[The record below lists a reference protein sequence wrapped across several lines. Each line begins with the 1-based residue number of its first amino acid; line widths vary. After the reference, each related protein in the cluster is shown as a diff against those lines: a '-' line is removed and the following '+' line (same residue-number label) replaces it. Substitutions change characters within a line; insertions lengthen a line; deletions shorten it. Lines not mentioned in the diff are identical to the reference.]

1 MIPPSTLLYIYEIR
15 GDPGDYLSDPPA
27 SFIGLWNE
35 EGFSY
40 LFFTKPEDE
49 YVNRQVCARGLTLG
63 SRHEMQYG
71 DWQTGLPP
79 HGIKVAG
86 VCFVS
91 PDHPAPPPE
100 ALLLDP
106 SVVFGDGSHPTTNC
120 CLGFMEEIIRAELIT
135 SMLDLGTGSGILALA
150 AARMGVERVLA
161 VDKNRLAVRTAR
173 ENVKTNSLDNL
184 IRVEEGEARLFIDHP
199 FDLVTANLPFHVLR
213 ELIPLKGA
221 ALHRFWIVS
230 GINEQQGET
239 LKELFSDLGYETCR
253 HSVDHPWVTFTT
265 AKRCSIE

>member
-1 MIPPSTLLYIYEIR
+1 MIPSNTLLYIYEIR
-15 GDPGDYLSDPPA
+15 GDPGDQLSDPPA

-49 YVNRQVCARGLTLG
+49 YVNNRVCTRGLALG
-63 SRHEMQYG
+63 SRHEVQYR

-79 HGIKVAG
+79 HGITVAG
-86 VCFVS
+86 LCFVT
-91 PDHPAPPPE
+91 PDHPSSPPG

-120 CLGFMEEIIRAELIT
+120 CLRYMEEIIRDELIT
-135 SMLDLGTGSGILALA
+135 SVLDLGTGSGILALA
-150 AARMGVERVLA
+150 AARMGVKRVLA
-161 VDKNRLAVRTAR
+161 IDRNRLAVRTAI
-173 ENVKTNSLDNL
+173 ENVKVNSLDKM
-184 IRVEEGEARLFIDHP
+184 IRVQEGEVRLFIDQP

-213 ELIPLKGA
+213 ELIPLKAA

-239 LKELFSDLGYETCR
+239 LKELFSEQGYETCR
-253 HSVDHPWVTFTT
+253 HSADPPWVTFTT
-265 AKRCSIE
+265 AKRCSLN

>member
-49 YVNRQVCARGLTLG
+49 YVNDRVCARGLALG

-86 VCFVS
+86 VCFVN

-120 CLGFMEEIIRAELIT
+120 CLSFMEEIIRAELIT

-150 AARMGVERVLA
+150 AARMGVKRVLA
-161 VDKNRLAVRTAR
+161 VDRNRLAVRTAR
-173 ENVKTNSLDNL
+173 ENVKVNALDAV
-184 IRVEEGEARLFIDHP
+184 IGVQEGEARLFIDQP

-230 GINEQQGET
+230 GVNEQQGET

-265 AKRCSIE
+265 ARRCSIE

>member
-1 MIPPSTLLYIYEIR
+1 
-15 GDPGDYLSDPPA
+15 
-27 SFIGLWNE
+27 
-35 EGFSY
+35 
-40 LFFTKPEDE
+40 
-49 YVNRQVCARGLTLG
+49 
-63 SRHEMQYG
+63 
-71 DWQTGLPP
+71 
-79 HGIKVAG
+79 
-86 VCFVS
+86 
-91 PDHPAPPPE
+91 
-100 ALLLDP
+100 
-106 SVVFGDGSHPTTNC
+106 
-120 CLGFMEEIIRAELIT
+120 MEEIIRAELIT

-150 AARMGVERVLA
+150 AARMGVKRVLA

-173 ENVKTNSLDNL
+173 ENVKVNALDAV
-184 IRVEEGEARLFIDHP
+184 IGVQEGEARLFIDQP

-213 ELIPLKGA
+213 ELIPLKGS

>member
-1 MIPPSTLLYIYEIR
+1 MKFGGILETTFPILPPR
-15 GDPGDYLSDPPA
+15 LSDYGTRKDSLTFFSPSRKTNTLTTESAPA
-27 SFIGLWNE
+27 GL
-35 EGFSY
+35 
-40 LFFTKPEDE
+40 
-49 YVNRQVCARGLTLG
+49 ALG

-86 VCFVS
+86 VCFVG

-150 AARMGVERVLA
+150 AARMGVKRVLA
-161 VDKNRLAVRTAR
+161 VDQKPLGCPDSQGKR
-173 ENVKTNSLDNL
+173 ENKLARQSV
-184 IRVEEGEARLFIDHP
+184 IRVEEGEARLFIDQP

-213 ELIPLKGA
+213 ELIPLKGS

-265 AKRCSIE
+265 ARRCSIE

>member
-1 MIPPSTLLYIYEIR
+1 MKFGGILETTFPILPR
-15 GDPGDYLSDPPA
+15 RLSDYGTRRDSLTFFSPSRKTNTLTTESAPA
-27 SFIGLWNE
+27 DWLWGLA
-35 EGFSY
+35 
-40 LFFTKPEDE
+40 TKCR
-49 YVNRQVCARGLTLG
+49 YR
-63 SRHEMQYG
+63 

-86 VCFVS
+86 VCFVN

-150 AARMGVERVLA
+150 AARMGVKRVLA
-161 VDKNRLAVRTAR
+161 VDRNRLAVRTAR
-173 ENVKTNSLDNL
+173 ENVKVNALDAV
-184 IRVEEGEARLFIDHP
+184 IRVQEGEARLFIDQP

-213 ELIPLKGA
+213 ELIPLKGS

-265 AKRCSIE
+265 ARRCSIE

>member
-1 MIPPSTLLYIYEIR
+1 MKFGGILETTFPILPPR
-15 GDPGDYLSDPPA
+15 LSDYGTRKDSLTFFSPSRKTNTLTTESAPA
-27 SFIGLWNE
+27 DWLWGLA
-35 EGFSY
+35 
-40 LFFTKPEDE
+40 TKC
-49 YVNRQVCARGLTLG
+49 R
-63 SRHEMQYG
+63 SG

-86 VCFVS
+86 VCFVN

-150 AARMGVERVLA
+150 AARMGVKRVLA

-173 ENVKTNSLDNL
+173 ENVKVNALDAV
-184 IRVEEGEARLFIDHP
+184 IRVQEGEARLFIDQP

-265 AKRCSIE
+265 ARRCSIE